1 MNSIITTWLTTY
13 ATIDLIIYGV
23 IVIAIILSG
32 FFWLKDKVKEF
43 IDNTRKK
50 NRDDHNVQAD
60 RKKKSN
66 E

>member
-60 RKKKSN
+60 GGEKSN